1 MLSLAIIVFHND
13 YAIWIWLLV
22 IVAEGADLI
31 YRRVRHACAGYSW
44 HSSARIG
51 L

>member
-22 IVAEGADLI
+22 IVVEGADLI
-31 YRRVRHACAGYSW
+31 YRRVRRAALSREGRMKVE
-44 HSSARIG
+44 ADV
-51 L
+51 